1 MSKKLRLSKADYFR
15 SRLQNA
21 IDNKLIEKANYFE
34 NRLIAMNEPTYKTEG
49 MEVHNK
55 KLGKFAAR
63 LSQYKPLNPH
73 EKQKNNIKNNL
84 K

>member
-55 KLGKFAAR
+55 KLGKLTRHDIIFKTNTMR
-63 LSQYKPLNPH
+63 IYSV
-73 EKQKNNIKNNL
+73 
-84 K
+84 

>member
-1 MSKKLRLSKADYFR
+1 MTKKLRLSKADYFR

-34 NRLIAMNEPTYKTEG
+34 NRLIAMNEPTYKTED

-55 KLGKFAAR
+55 KFGKLTRHDIVFKTNTMR
-63 LSQYKPLNPH
+63 IYSV
-73 EKQKNNIKNNL
+73 
-84 K
+84 

>member
-34 NRLIAMNEPTYKTEG
+34 
-49 MEVHNK
+49 
-55 KLGKFAAR
+55 
-63 LSQYKPLNPH
+63 
-73 EKQKNNIKNNL
+73 KNNNL
-84 K
+84 TL